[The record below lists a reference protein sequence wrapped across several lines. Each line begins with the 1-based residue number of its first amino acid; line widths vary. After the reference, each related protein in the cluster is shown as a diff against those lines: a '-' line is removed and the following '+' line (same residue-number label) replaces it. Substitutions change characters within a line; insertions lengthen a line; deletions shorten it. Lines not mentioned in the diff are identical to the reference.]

1 MEEIIKYLGNFH
13 PVVLHLP
20 IGAFLFTFLLFLSQ
34 RFLKSNFDPAIRLGL
49 LFSFITSIITSIFGY
64 ILRLFGEY
72 DATLVDRHMW
82 LALAT
87 TLMIGIVMYLHK
99 KQRSF
104 NQILSCFIL
113 STVFL
118 TVTGHNGGSLTHGKD
133 YLKLPTIDAKISVI
147 NYDSIH
153 VFNQVI
159 SPILDSKCVKCHNAS
174 KSKGSLM
181 LSSVNKIQLGG
192 ERGQIIKSS
201 SSINSRLYT
210 YLNLPIDDKMHMP
223 PDGNSQL
230 NENEKELIRMWIDEG
245 ANFYSYRKIS
255 NDNFS
260 NEIINYLPKPS
271 NYVDPPSKKNL
282 IKLVEGNFRIERI
295 SYKSN
300 LIDVKFTGKTFKQ
313 KDFNSLAKVD
323 ENIQRLDF
331 SGVNLSQISLNKL
344 KSFENLNYLNLNNTS
359 INSDDLIR
367 FLPET
372 ITTLIISNNDL
383 KINVFEYLISN
394 PNIKRVFAYNTI
406 DDKETVKQIANN
418 SNNKI
423 FFGIS
428 LEEFASNVPLRIP
441 TIKFESKTLFSDSLQ
456 IEIIKDISNP
466 TYRYSLDGEEPDS
479 LSLIYKNPI
488 TIKKSSK
495 LKIKAFKKGS
505 LPSSTKEINYLK
517 VADKIYDLK
526 LYSLPTEP
534 YDGDNF
540 LTDNQLGTNNF
551 GDGNWYGFLKSTPKN
566 SSKNS
571 LGDLIA
577 EFSISDEVKEIGIS
591 CLTAYGA
598 YILYPTK
605 IQLYDISSNE
615 EKIIYSK
622 EIKEDDNI
630 KYNSVFQKKIFKVP
644 VKSNVSKV
652 KLKVIS
658 NKKLPVGH
666 PAEGEPAWLF
676 VDEILLF

>member
-72 DATLVDRHMW
+72 DVTLVDRHMW

-118 TVTGHNGGSLTHGKD
+118 TITGHNGGSLTHGKD
-133 YLKLPTIDAKISVI
+133 YLKLPTIESKISVI

-260 NEIINYLPKPS
+260 SEIINYLPKRS

-295 SYKSN
+295 SFKSN

-367 FLPET
+367 FLPEK
-372 ITTLIISNNDL
+372 ITTLIISNNNL

-428 LEEFASNVPLRIP
+428 LEEFASNVPLGIP

-466 TYRYSLDGEEPDS
+466 TYRYSLDGDEPDS

-505 LPSSTKEINYLK
+505 LPSPTKEINYLK

-534 YDGDNF
+534 YDGNNF

-577 EFSISDEVKEIGIS
+577 EFSITEKVNEIGIS
-591 CLTAYGA
+591 CLTAYEA

-622 EIKEDDNI
+622 EIKQDYNN
-630 KYNSVFQKKIFKVP
+630 KYNSKNIFKIP

-652 KLKVIS
+652 RLKVIS

>member
-1 MEEIIKYLGNFH
+1 M
-13 PVVLHLP
+13 
-20 IGAFLFTFLLFLSQ
+20 
-34 RFLKSNFDPAIRLGL
+34 
-49 LFSFITSIITSIFGY
+49 
-64 ILRLFGEY
+64 
-72 DATLVDRHMW
+72 
-82 LALAT
+82 
-87 TLMIGIVMYLHK
+87 
-99 KQRSF
+99 
-104 NQILSCFIL
+104 
-113 STVFL
+113 
-118 TVTGHNGGSLTHGKD
+118 
-133 YLKLPTIDAKISVI
+133 
-147 NYDSIH
+147 
-153 VFNQVI
+153 
-159 SPILDSKCVKCHNAS
+159 
-174 KSKGSLM
+174 
-181 LSSVNKIQLGG
+181 
-192 ERGQIIKSS
+192 
-201 SSINSRLYT
+201 
-210 YLNLPIDDKMHMP
+210 
-223 PDGNSQL
+223 
-230 NENEKELIRMWIDEG
+230 
-245 ANFYSYRKIS
+245 
-255 NDNFS
+255 
-260 NEIINYLPKPS
+260 
-271 NYVDPPSKKNL
+271 
-282 IKLVEGNFRIERI
+282 
-295 SYKSN
+295 
-300 LIDVKFTGKTFKQ
+300 
-313 KDFNSLAKVD
+313 
-323 ENIQRLDF
+323 
-331 SGVNLSQISLNKL
+331 
-344 KSFENLNYLNLNNTS
+344 
-359 INSDDLIR
+359 
-367 FLPET
+367 
-372 ITTLIISNNDL
+372 
-383 KINVFEYLISN
+383 ISN

-571 LGDLIA
+571 HGDLIA

-605 IQLYDISSNE
+605 IQLFDISSNE

>member
-72 DATLVDRHMW
+72 DVTLVDRHMW

-118 TVTGHNGGSLTHGKD
+118 TITGHNGGSLTHGKD
-133 YLKLPTIDAKISVI
+133 YLKLPTIESKISVI

-159 SPILDSKCVKCHNAS
+159 SPILDSKCVKCHNTS

-260 NEIINYLPKPS
+260 NEIINYLPKRS

-295 SYKSN
+295 SFKSN

-505 LPSSTKEINYLK
+505 LPSPTKEINYLK

-526 LYSLPTEP
+526 LYSLPTDP
-534 YDGDNF
+534 YSGNNY

-551 GDGNWYGFLKSTPKN
+551 SDGNWYGFLKSTPNN

-571 LGDLIA
+571 SGDLIA
-577 EFSISDEVKEIGIS
+577 EFSISEKVNEIGIS
-591 CLTAYGA
+591 CLTAYEA

-605 IQLYDISSNE
+605 IQLYDISKNE

-622 EIKEDDNI
+622 EIKQDYNN
-630 KYNSVFQKKIFKVP
+630 KYNSKNIFKIP

-652 KLKVIS
+652 RLKVIS

>member
-210 YLNLPIDDKMHMP
+210 YLNLPMDDKMHMP
-223 PDGNSQL
+223 PVGNSQL
-230 NENEKELIRMWIDEG
+230 TENEKELIRMWIDEG

-260 NEIINYLPKPS
+260 NEIINYLPKRS

-282 IKLVEGNFRIERI
+282 RNLVEGNFRIERI

-300 LIDVKFTGKTFKQ
+300 LIDVKFIGKTFKQ
-313 KDFNSLAKVD
+313 KDFNSLAKVY
-323 ENIQRLDF
+323 ENIHRLDF

-367 FLPET
+367 FLPER

-406 DDKETVKQIANN
+406 DDKEIVKQIANN

-441 TIKFESKTLFSDSLQ
+441 AIKFESKTLFSDSLQ

-505 LPSSTKEINYLK
+505 LPSPTKEINYLK

-526 LYSLPTEP
+526 LHSLPTEP

-551 GDGNWYGFLKSTPKN
+551 SDGNWYGFLKSTPKN
-566 SSKNS
+566 SSKNT

-630 KYNSVFQKKIFKVP
+630 KYNSVFQKKIFKIP

>member
-181 LSSVNKIQLGG
+181 LSSVKNIQLGG

-260 NEIINYLPKPS
+260 NEIINYLPKRS

-295 SYKSN
+295 SFKSN
-300 LIDVKFTGKTFKQ
+300 LIDVKFIGKTLKQ

-406 DDKETVKQIANN
+406 DNKETVKQIANN

-505 LPSSTKEINYLK
+505 LPSPTKEINYLK

-551 GDGNWYGFLKSTPKN
+551 GDGNWYGFFKIN
-566 SSKNS
+566 SKK
-571 LGDLIA
+571 
-577 EFSISDEVKEIGIS
+577 F
-591 CLTAYGA
+591 
-598 YILYPTK
+598 
-605 IQLYDISSNE
+605 
-615 EKIIYSK
+615 
-622 EIKEDDNI
+622 IK
-630 KYNSVFQKKIFKVP
+630 K
-644 VKSNVSKV
+644 
-652 KLKVIS
+652 
-658 NKKLPVGH
+658 
-666 PAEGEPAWLF
+666 
-676 VDEILLF
+676 

>member
-260 NEIINYLPKPS
+260 NEIINYLPKRS

-282 IKLVEGNFRIERI
+282 INLVEGNFRIERI

-300 LIDVKFTGKTFKQ
+300 LK
-313 KDFNSLAKVD
+313 
-323 ENIQRLDF
+323 NI
-331 SGVNLSQISLNKL
+331 VL
-344 KSFENLNYLNLNNTS
+344 K
-359 INSDDLIR
+359 
-367 FLPET
+367 
-372 ITTLIISNNDL
+372 
-383 KINVFEYLISN
+383 
-394 PNIKRVFAYNTI
+394 
-406 DDKETVKQIANN
+406 
-418 SNNKI
+418 
-423 FFGIS
+423 G
-428 LEEFASNVPLRIP
+428 
-441 TIKFESKTLFSDSLQ
+441 
-456 IEIIKDISNP
+456 
-466 TYRYSLDGEEPDS
+466 
-479 LSLIYKNPI
+479 
-488 TIKKSSK
+488 
-495 LKIKAFKKGS
+495 
-505 LPSSTKEINYLK
+505 
-517 VADKIYDLK
+517 
-526 LYSLPTEP
+526 
-534 YDGDNF
+534 
-540 LTDNQLGTNNF
+540 
-551 GDGNWYGFLKSTPKN
+551 
-566 SSKNS
+566 
-571 LGDLIA
+571 
-577 EFSISDEVKEIGIS
+577 
-591 CLTAYGA
+591 
-598 YILYPTK
+598 
-605 IQLYDISSNE
+605 
-615 EKIIYSK
+615 
-622 EIKEDDNI
+622 
-630 KYNSVFQKKIFKVP
+630 
-644 VKSNVSKV
+644 
-652 KLKVIS
+652 
-658 NKKLPVGH
+658 
-666 PAEGEPAWLF
+666 
-676 VDEILLF
+676 

>member
-210 YLNLPIDDKMHMP
+210 YLNFPMDDKMHMP
-223 PDGNSQL
+223 PVGNSQL
-230 NENEKELIRMWIDEG
+230 TENEKELIRMWIDEG
-245 ANFYSYRKIS
+245 ANFYSYRQIS

-260 NEIINYLPKPS
+260 NEIINYLPKRS

-300 LIDVKFTGKTFKQ
+300 LIDVKFTGKTFEQ

-344 KSFENLNYLNLNNTS
+344 RSFENLNYLNLNNTS

-372 ITTLIISNNDL
+372 ISTLIISNNDL
-383 KINVFEYLISN
+383 KLNVFEYLISN

-441 TIKFESKTLFSDSLQ
+441 TIKFDSKTLFSDSLHV
-456 IEIIKDISNP
+456 EIIKDISNP
-466 TYRYSLDGEEPDS
+466 TYRYSLDGKEPDS

-505 LPSSTKEINYLK
+505 NPSPTKEINYLK
-517 VADKIYDLK
+517 VADQIYDLK

-566 SSKNS
+566 SSKNT

-577 EFSISDEVKEIGIS
+577 EFSISEKVNEIGIS
-591 CLTAYGA
+591 CLTAYEA

-622 EIKEDDNI
+622 EIKQDYNN
-630 KYNSVFQKKIFKVP
+630 KYNSKNIFKIP

-652 KLKVIS
+652 KLKVVS

-676 VDEILLF
+676 VDEILFF

>member
-118 TVTGHNGGSLTHGKD
+118 TITGHNGGSLTHGKD

-192 ERGQIIKSS
+192 EKGQIIKSS

-260 NEIINYLPKPS
+260 NEIINYLPKRI

-295 SYKSN
+295 SFKSN

-367 FLPET
+367 FLPER

-505 LPSSTKEINYLK
+505 LPSPTKEINYLK

-534 YDGDNF
+534 YDGNNF

-551 GDGNWYGFLKSTPKN
+551 SDGNWYGFLKSTPKN
-566 SSKNS
+566 SSKNT

-577 EFSISDEVKEIGIS
+577 EFSISEKVNEIGIS
-591 CLTAYGA
+591 CLTAYEA
-598 YILYPTK
+598 YILFPTK
-605 IQLYDISSNE
+605 IQLYDISKNE

-622 EIKEDDNI
+622 EIKQDDYK
-630 KYNSVFQKKIFKVP
+630 KYNSKNIFKIP

-652 KLKVIS
+652 RLKVIS

>member
-72 DATLVDRHMW
+72 DVTLVDRHMW

-104 NQILSCFIL
+104 NQILYCFIL

-118 TVTGHNGGSLTHGKD
+118 TITGHNGGSLTHGKD
-133 YLKLPTIDAKISVI
+133 YLKLPTIESKISVI

-260 NEIINYLPKPS
+260 NEIINYLPKRS

-295 SYKSN
+295 SFKSN

-344 KSFENLNYLNLNNTS
+344 RSFENLNYLNLNNTS

-505 LPSSTKEINYLK
+505 LPSPTKEINYLK

-534 YDGDNF
+534 YDGNNF

-551 GDGNWYGFLKSTPKN
+551 GDGNWYGFLKSTQKN
-566 SSKNS
+566 SSKNR

-577 EFSISDEVKEIGIS
+577 EFSITEKVNEIGIS
-591 CLTAYGA
+591 CLTAYEA
-598 YILYPTK
+598 YILFPTK
-605 IQLYDISSNE
+605 IQLYDISKNE

-622 EIKEDDNI
+622 EIKQDYNN
-630 KYNSVFQKKIFKVP
+630 KYNSKNIFKIP

-652 KLKVIS
+652 RLKVIS